1 MVGIEK
7 CFSNFMISI
16 NLFDNLAVKNKFL
29 LLKSSTLEHTL
40 ANKQAEKYIHHRK
53 ESENHLHQEMGILL
67 FKN

>member
-40 ANKQAEKYIHHRK
+40 AKKT
-53 ESENHLHQEMGILL
+53 S
-67 FKN
+67 